1 MFKTYVKI
9 AWRSVM
15 KNKMFSFINIFGLS
29 VGLTCCILITLYI
42 VHETSYDKFF
52 NNADR
57 IYRLGTIFIDQG
69 VEDKGGNTS
78 APLGRM
84 LQQEYPEIQ
93 SSARLLNLFRDDK
106 TLFQVQ
112 QGGGKLKSFY
122 ETKGFLA
129 DSNFFQILTYQF
141 KEGDPKTALQQPNSV
156 VISEDIAK
164 KLFGNESAIN
174 KIVRVSSSTNGDTS
188 FRITGVFKEQP
199 GPSHLDARFFL
210 SFRGGRMHRF
220 ANDNPSLINN
230 NMFYTYLLL
239 KDAPGALKLEQK
251 FPDFI
256 QRHLSE
262 QLKQN
267 GKQRKY
273 FLTAVSDIY
282 LSGIKKKQYHRR
294 WQ

>member
-52 NNADR
+52 ANRDH

-78 APLGRM
+78 APLGKM
-84 LQQEYPEIQ
+84 LQQEYPEVQ

-112 QGGGKLKSFY
+112 QAGGKMISFY

-141 KEGDPKTALQQPNSV
+141 KEGDPKNALLEPNSV
-156 VISEDIAK
+156 VINEDIAK
-164 KLFGNESAIN
+164 KLFGDESAIN
-174 KIVRVSSSTNGDTS
+174 KCTVPWIAADQRDAPFVGEIGGQWVHRTAGGVDRETALVRIRYN
-188 FRITGVFKEQP
+188 
-199 GPSHLDARFFL
+199 L
-210 SFRGGRMHRF
+210 
-220 ANDNPSLINN
+220 NPSAGN
-230 NMFYTYLLL
+230 
-239 KDAPGALKLEQK
+239 
-251 FPDFI
+251 
-256 QRHLSE
+256 
-262 QLKQN
+262 
-267 GKQRKY
+267 
-273 FLTAVSDIY
+273 
-282 LSGIKKKQYHRR
+282 
-294 WQ
+294 